1 MTLSESRNSSSWQGA
16 IELGPHLMRLA
27 EELPASEAMGL
38 SFQLRQAM
46 VEVPATAATA
56 DLLPETG
63 KARVLPVLKL
73 LAILDL
79 IEKVYPALDT
89 ADVRTEAEK
98 LAEYVVS
105 AATGVE
111 PTAALP
117 AKIEPPA
124 PAPADVPV
132 VASAP
137 TAHAEA
143 EATPAAD
150 HAAPASPT
158 TTVPVTQV
166 PSEETDVHP
175 DSVQ

>member
-46 VEVPATAATA
+46 VDVPATAAA
-56 DLLPETG
+56 DQLQGGKENQLLPG
-63 KARVLPVLKL
+63 LKL
-73 LAILDL
+73 LAVLDF

-98 LAEYVVS
+98 LVEHIVS
-105 AATGVE
+105 VSTGNE

-117 AKIEPPA
+117 AKIEPATPA
-124 PAPADVPV
+124 PAPADVPI
-132 VASAP
+132 VAPAP
-137 TAHAEA
+137 APHAEA
-143 EATPAAD
+143 
-150 HAAPASPT
+150 
-158 TTVPVTQV
+158 TTVPVTAQ
-166 PSEETDVHP
+166 PAPEETHVHP